1 MNLKNQTEHHYR
13 ALEAM
18 YAVAPLNDFYKPTL
32 KVSEGESEI
41 IIDVD
46 QRLFHSAGAA
56 HGSSYFKQL
65 DDAAWFAVNSLEFDV
80 FVLTTSF
87 TTYITRPISSGQM
100 IARGKVVNLN
110 RSQWIA
116 EAVVYDNEE
125 REIARGNGI
134 FVRSKVPLIKTSG
147 YKDYCQTNRLLID

>member
-1 MNLKNQTEHHYR
+1 MNLKDQTEHHYR
-13 ALEAM
+13 ALESM
-18 YAVAPLNDFYKPTL
+18 YAVAPLNEFFKPTL
-32 KVSEGESEI
+32 TVSKGESEI

-46 QRLFHSAGAA
+46 QHLYHSAGAA
-56 HGSSYFKQL
+56 HGCSYFKQL
-65 DDAAWFAVNSLEFDV
+65 DDAAWFAANSLEFDV

-100 IARGKVVNLN
+100 IAKGKVVNLN

-116 EAVVYDNEE
+116 ESVVYDNEG

-134 FVRSKVPLIKTSG
+134 FVRSKVPLIETPG
-147 YKDYCQTNRLLID
+147 YKNNCQDNQLLID